1 MFIFRGFDMYIFVDF
16 VKCGVQTR
24 VGEIR
29 RYRNDRYI
37 IIIVIEGRRL
47 KSQEVGER
55 EHNMHLTPQYH
66 QQAGRQ

>member
-1 MFIFRGFDMYIFVDF
+1 MYIFADL
-16 VKCGVQTR
+16 VKHCVQSLI
-24 VGEIR
+24 GEIR

-37 IIIVIEGRRL
+37 IIIVTEGRGL

-55 EHNMHLTPQYH
+55 EHNMCLTPRYD